1 MSSVTSPAE
10 LDLMGDV
17 EVGKFAK
24 RQGNLS
30 QLQLLTA
37 VLDQQKAT
45 QSTAQVRR
53 AIDEAAIRTAG
64 GKVTPAEDEM
74 QTVIFGDQVTVPPPV
89 QPSQSGL
96 SKALLLAAALS
107 TGGLMGAAV
116 VGVPWLIDALKKP
129 AVVDPVVPVAPQPG
143 KTTTIERDYEIGP
156 VKVEPP
162 SLFEL
167 QEP

>member
-1 MSSVTSPAE
+1 
-10 LDLMGDV
+10 MGDV
-17 EVGKFAK
+17 ELAKFAR

-45 QSTAQVRR
+45 QSTAEVRR

-64 GKVTPAEDEM
+64 ATVKKPDDEM
-74 QTVIFGDQVTVPPPV
+74 QTIIFGDQVTTTPPPV
-89 QPSQSGL
+89 QPQQSGL
-96 SKALLLAAALS
+96 SKALLFAAALS
-107 TGGLMGAAV
+107 TSGLAGAAM
-116 VGVPWLIDALKKP
+116 VGIPWLINSLKKP
-129 AVVDPVVPVAPQPG
+129 ATVAPVGPQPG
-143 KTTTIERDYEIGP
+143 MSTTIERDYEVGP
-156 VKVEPP
+156 VKIEPP

>member
-17 EVGKFAK
+17 ELAKFAR

-45 QSTAQVRR
+45 QSTAEVRR
-53 AIDEAAIRTAG
+53 AVDEAAIRTAG
-64 GKVTPAEDEM
+64 ATVKKPDDEM
-74 QTVIFGDQVTVPPPV
+74 QTIIFGDQVTQAPPV
-89 QPSQSGL
+89 QPQQSGL

-107 TGGLMGAAV
+107 TGGLAGAAV
-116 VGVPWLIDALKKP
+116 VGIPWLLESLKKP
-129 AVVDPVVPVAPQPG
+129 AQVAPVAPQPG
-143 KTTTIERDYEIGP
+143 TSTTIERDYEVGP
-156 VKVEPP
+156 VKIEPP
-162 SLFEL
+162 SLFDL